1 MRRLR
6 TAETRGSTRRERI
19 NPLLFVFPAMLYLG
33 LWVYY
38 PIARNL
44 QLSFLTAPTPRSKD
58 YSFAGLQNYRQLVDD
73 DVFLL
78 AIGHNVIWV
87 LLSIAIPV
95 VIGLL
100 LAVLLAGRRSR
111 LVYATIFFIP
121 VTVASIIAAIVW
133 RWIYNPNVGAL
144 NQLLE
149 AVGLGALK
157 QFWLGDERLALV
169 SVNMI
174 GSWGYFGFC
183 TLIFLAGLQNID
195 PDLNEAAKI
204 DGAGPFRRFF
214 YVTLPLLRNTILF
227 MTVYT
232 IIGSMKFFDLIYV
245 TTNGGP
251 NESSQVVGVYMYDLF
266 LRQGEVNYA
275 ASMSTVLTVI
285 ILLLSLVVIRNLA
298 GQQLEVR

>member
-1 MRRLR
+1 MQR
-6 TAETRGSTRRERI
+6 SRI
-19 NPLLFVFPAMLYLG
+19 NPLLFVFPAALYLG
-33 LWVYY
+33 LWIYY
-38 PIARNL
+38 PIARNI
-44 QLSFLTAPTPRSKD
+44 QLSFLRSPTPRSKE
-58 YSFAGLQNYRQLVDD
+58 YEFAGLQNFRQLLND

-78 AIGHNVIWV
+78 AIGHNIIWV

-100 LAVLLAGRRSR
+100 LAVLLADRKSR
-111 LVYATIFFIP
+111 LVYATIYFIP

-133 RWIYNPNVGAL
+133 RWIYNPNFGAL
-144 NQLLE
+144 NQLLDM
-149 AVGLGALK
+149 VGLGALQ
-157 QFWLGDERLALV
+157 QFWLGDEQLALV

-195 PDLNEAAKI
+195 PDLHEAARI
-204 DGAGPFRRFF
+204 DGAGPFQRFF
-214 YVTLPLLRNTILF
+214 FVTLPLLKNTILF
-227 MTVYT
+227 VIVYT

-285 ILLLSLVVIRNLA
+285 ILLLSIVVIRNLA
-298 GQQLEVR
+298 GQQQDVR

>member
-1 MRRLR
+1 MQR
-6 TAETRGSTRRERI
+6 SRI
-19 NPLLFVFPAMLYLG
+19 NPLLFVFPAALYLG
-33 LWVYY
+33 LWIYY
-38 PIARNL
+38 PIARNI
-44 QLSFLTAPTPRSKD
+44 QLSFLRSPTPRSKD
-58 YSFAGLQNYRQLVDD
+58 YEFAGLQNFRQLLND

-78 AIGHNVIWV
+78 AIGHNIIWV

-100 LAVLLAGRRSR
+100 LAVLLADRKSR
-111 LVYATIFFIP
+111 LVYATIYFIP

-133 RWIYNPNVGAL
+133 RWIYNPNFGAL
-144 NQLLE
+144 NQLLDM
-149 AVGLGALK
+149 VGLGALQ
-157 QFWLGDERLALV
+157 QFWLGDEQLALV

-195 PDLNEAAKI
+195 PDLHEAARI
-204 DGAGPFRRFF
+204 DGAGPFQRFF
-214 YVTLPLLRNTILF
+214 FVTLPLLKNTILF
-227 MTVYT
+227 VIVYT

-285 ILLLSLVVIRNLA
+285 ILLLSIVVIRNLA
-298 GQQLEVR
+298 GQHQELR

>member
-1 MRRLR
+1 MQ
-6 TAETRGSTRRERI
+6 TSKI
-19 NPLLFVFPAMLYLG
+19 NPLLYVFPAALYMG
-33 LWVYY
+33 LWIYY
-38 PIARNL
+38 PIVRNV
-44 QLSFLTAPTPRSKD
+44 QLSFLRSPTPRSRD
-58 YSFAGLQNYRQLVDD
+58 YEFAGLQNYRQLLND

-78 AIGHNVIWV
+78 AIGHNIIWV

-100 LAVLLAGRRSR
+100 LAVLLAERKSR
-111 LVYATIFFIP
+111 LIYATIFFIP

-133 RWIYNPNVGAL
+133 RWIYNPNFGAL
-144 NQLLE
+144 NQLLDI
-149 AVGLGALK
+149 VGLGALQ
-157 QFWLGDERLALV
+157 QFWLGDEQLALV

-195 PDLNEAAKI
+195 PDLHEAARI
-204 DGAGPFRRFF
+204 DGAGPFQRFF
-214 YVTLPLLRNTILF
+214 FVTLPLLKNTILF
-227 MTVYT
+227 VTVYT

-285 ILLLSLVVIRNLA
+285 ILLLSIVVIRNLA
-298 GQQLEVR
+298 GQQQEVR

>member
-1 MRRLR
+1 MQ
-6 TAETRGSTRRERI
+6 ASRI
-19 NPLLFVFPAMLYLG
+19 NPFLFVFPAALYLG
-33 LWVYY
+33 LWIYY
-38 PIARNL
+38 PIVRNI
-44 QLSFLTAPTPRSKD
+44 QLSFLRSPTPRSRD
-58 YSFAGLQNYRQLVDD
+58 YEFAGLQNFRQLLND

-78 AIGHNVIWV
+78 AIGHNIIWV

-100 LAVLLAGRRSR
+100 LAVLLANRRSR
-111 LVYATIFFIP
+111 LVYATIYFIP

-133 RWIYNPNVGAL
+133 RWIYNPNFGAL
-144 NQLLE
+144 NQVLDM
-149 AVGLGALK
+149 VGLGALQ
-157 QFWLGDERLALV
+157 QFWLGDEQLALI

-195 PDLNEAAKI
+195 PDLHEAARI
-204 DGAGPFRRFF
+204 DGAGPFQRFF
-214 YVTLPLLRNTILF
+214 YITLPLLKNTILF
-227 MTVYT
+227 VIVYT

-266 LRQGEVNYA
+266 LRRGEVNYA

-285 ILLLSLVVIRNLA
+285 ILLLSIVVIRNLV
-298 GQQLEVR
+298 GQQQEIR

>member
-1 MRRLR
+1 MH
-6 TAETRGSTRRERI
+6 TSKI
-19 NPLLFVFPAMLYLG
+19 NPLLFVFPAALYLG
-33 LWVYY
+33 LWIYY
-38 PIARNL
+38 PIVRNV
-44 QLSFLTAPTPRSKD
+44 QLSFLRSPTPRSRD
-58 YSFAGLQNYRQLVDD
+58 YEFAGLQNYRQLLND

-78 AIGHNVIWV
+78 AIGHNIIWV

-100 LAVLLAGRRSR
+100 LAVLLAERKSR
-111 LVYATIFFIP
+111 LIYATIFFIP

-133 RWIYNPNVGAL
+133 RWIYNPNFGAL
-144 NQLLE
+144 NQLLDLI
-149 AVGLGALK
+149 GLGALQ
-157 QFWLGDERLALV
+157 QFWLGDEQLALV

-195 PDLNEAAKI
+195 PDLHEAARI
-204 DGAGPFRRFF
+204 DGAGPFQRFF
-214 YVTLPLLRNTILF
+214 YVTLPLLKNTILF

-285 ILLLSLVVIRNLA
+285 ILLLSIVVIRNLA
-298 GQQLEVR
+298 GQQQEVR

>member
-1 MRRLR
+1 MRRLLIKGMP
-6 TAETRGSTRRERI
+6 GSMQTSKI
-19 NPLLFVFPAMLYLG
+19 NPLLFVFPAALYLG
-33 LWVYY
+33 LWIYY
-38 PIARNL
+38 PIVRNV
-44 QLSFLTAPTPRSKD
+44 QLSFLRSPTPRSRD
-58 YSFAGLQNYRQLVDD
+58 YEFAGLQNYRQLLND

-78 AIGHNVIWV
+78 AIGHNIIWV

-100 LAVLLAGRRSR
+100 LAVLLAERKSR
-111 LVYATIFFIP
+111 LIYATIFFIP

-133 RWIYNPNVGAL
+133 RWIYNPNFGAL
-144 NQLLE
+144 NQLLD
-149 AVGLGALK
+149 VIGLGALK
-157 QFWLGDERLALV
+157 QFWLGDEQLALV

-195 PDLNEAAKI
+195 PDLHEAARI
-204 DGAGPFRRFF
+204 DGAGPFQRFF
-214 YVTLPLLRNTILF
+214 YVTLPLLKNTILF

-285 ILLLSLVVIRNLA
+285 ILLLSIVVIRNLA
-298 GQQLEVR
+298 GQQQEVR